1 MRLNTNMSWLLGCW
15 MLSFTFSGCQ
25 EDGVEV
31 YPDAPAE
38 DGYFTL
44 TMQNERMLPTQVK
57 TRASD
62 PKEDEEKE
70 IRQLYLFFFRQSGQ
84 YLETYQNRFIGFQKP
99 AEGQATVKVD
109 RNAINQLTGGE
120 SVIIY
125 AVANVEPELFS
136 DNDGDN
142 MPDNFEGTGD
152 KTPLQQLQE
161 YVYRPS
167 SLSIGLPS
175 YGMPMI
181 GKATVD
187 FSDGSIN
194 NSIIEL
200 TALMARVDVSL
211 KVDSDE
217 GEGNLP
223 SFFLADWTVRNVPA
237 QVSFTAPAEGDFT
250 GDLEEKLPVGEQPY
264 GGTAIYNRNGE
275 ISFSFYMFENI
286 QDRENKNFVYPD
298 SIADYQKQRYKPVLA
313 DTANA
318 TALQLHAY
326 YTTYNNFTYEVTYTL
341 YLGANHTDDFT
352 VRRNHQY
359 KNDITIKGIVAHD
372 GKEEGEYTL
381 DTRVNISEEGNDFY
395 ISILRE
401 RNHDAHFC
409 VTPMDVYFFHEENSP
424 TVDVI
429 LGNVSEDGMP
439 DWIGMEL
446 IPAENMAAGTVPAD
460 LVGTNDATGSWTA
473 GNGKRRYFTKS
484 LVNDLKKKNGG
495 KVTVTSNRDRIYF
508 YIDEN
513 LVLED
518 REATVTLVYKEGGE
532 EKRRRTLTLGQTH
545 LLPVET
551 EEGTIYMEAYE
562 EYLNHYDPLDKY
574 NTTQIYTGLPW
585 AASGTN
591 LTDMEIPQL
600 YTDVR
605 WDGYPLGPYQEP
617 QNNYVD
623 GYAYTSFVLYLAGE
637 NVMRLNQ
644 RPVSAFQYCFNKN
657 KRNDDGSVTLEYDN
671 TWYAFV
677 TYDVEVFNGSKWFL
691 PGIRQMEDALT
702 TYYPT
707 FEEFQHNFYWSAS
720 AGKREGLVGYPQDS
734 RYARATK
741 AMNPPED
748 IDGDGTIDYYAISDW
763 DDEFTNNGGKRGK
776 ALRTESLRIR
786 AFRVDLE
793 PME

>member
-44 TMQNERMLPTQVK
+44 TMQNERMLSTQVK

-62 PKEDEEKE
+62 SKEDEEKE
-70 IRQLYLFFFRQSGQ
+70 IRQLYLFFFSQSGQ

-275 ISFSFYMFENI
+275 ISLSFYMFENI
-286 QDRENKNFVYPD
+286 QDRENKDFVYPD
-298 SIADYQKQRYKPVLA
+298 SIADYQKQRYKPMLA
-313 DTANA
+313 DSENA

-424 TVDVI
+424 TVEVI
-429 LGNVSEDGMP
+429 LGNVSEDGIVTNVP

-460 LVGTNDATGSWTA
+460 LVGTNDATGSWAA

-484 LVNDLKKKNGG
+484 LVNDLKE

-585 AASGTN
+585 ANAGTSLSNASVP
-591 LTDMEIPQL
+591 LL
-600 YTDVR
+600 YSDKLEFLGIVTAIYPYDDPKDIYF
-605 WDGYPLGPYQEP
+605 DGYP
-617 QNNYVD
+617 
-623 GYAYTSFVLYLAGE
+623 YTAFILERMGQID
-637 NVMRLNQ
+637 MKLNDK
-644 RPVSAFQYCFNKN
+644 PVSAFQYCFNKN
-657 KRNDDGSVTLEYDN
+657 KRNDNVKTKDFEHGTDR
-671 TWYAFV
+671 
-677 TYDVEVFNGSKWFL
+677 NGDYYVISNDTKWFL
-691 PGIRQMEDALT
+691 PGITQMEYALER
-702 TYYPT
+702 YYT
-707 FEEFQHNFYWSAS
+707 SFREFQENFYWSAS
-720 AGKREGLVGYPQDS
+720 AAKEGRNGRDQDTD
-734 RYARATK
+734 RARATRVL
-741 AMNPPED
+741 P
-748 IDGDGTIDYYAISDW
+748 DGTHVESNEKGQY
-763 DDEFTNNGGKRGK
+763 NGSNGNSGN
-776 ALRTESLRIR
+776 ASRTEVLRIR